1 LTERLLDDVE
11 KEIMQKVE
19 ESIKEMRN
27 EYAKMIEDEKAL
39 LKKKMEENLEDAVSY
54 VVDEVFKL

>member
-1 LTERLLDDVE
+1 
-11 KEIMQKVE
+11 
-19 ESIKEMRN
+19 
-27 EYAKMIEDEKAL
+27 MIEDEKAL